1 MNREVDQWYF
11 LNSVL
16 LLFPAINF
24 QSFQSIEDDSQNR
37 NEMCFWELSQ
47 KAPSQ
52 YSGDNLLCK

>member
-11 LNSVL
+11 LSSVL
-16 LLFPAINF
+16 LLFPTINF

-37 NEMCFWELSQ
+37 NEMCFGGLSQ
-47 KAPSQ
+47 KASSQ